1 MKNIHCKQFKV
12 PVNFLKMFRH
22 FLMYIK
28 WLPVL
33 VCIVRQFCLLIKKP
47 DLSKLI
53 KGFSMTND
61 EALTGTLQLKLKI
74 EKNILKEEKKNQYS
88 N

>member
-33 VCIVRQFCLLIKKP
+33 VCTVRQFCFLIKKP
-47 DLSKLI
+47 DLSKLK

-74 EKNILKEEKKNQYS
+74 EKNIFKEEKKNQYS